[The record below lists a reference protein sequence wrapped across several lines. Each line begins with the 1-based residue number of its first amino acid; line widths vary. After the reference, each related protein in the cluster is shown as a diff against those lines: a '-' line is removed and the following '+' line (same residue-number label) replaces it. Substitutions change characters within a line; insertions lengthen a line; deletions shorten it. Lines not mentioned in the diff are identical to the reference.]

1 MTIAP
6 GKGSINI
13 NLVVK
18 TLSVEKDYLG
28 TNPATFLA
36 SQLSELAV
44 LMFLHPEEERGSHSI
59 KLLTMRFIQVY
70 AITCFSISKAG
81 DK

>member
-1 MTIAP
+1 MGWEGERDEKKLCGFIAAPYKRLGRNTHSSINLVVSFSWEAVMTIAP

-36 SQLSELAV
+36 S
-44 LMFLHPEEERGSHSI
+44 
-59 KLLTMRFIQVY
+59 
-70 AITCFSISKAG
+70 
-81 DK
+81 